1 MNLNM
6 PKKEKISKR
15 RMTIYIVSII
25 ICIIALTVI
34 ACIIVLGDEFTD
46 SLFGVNKIKN
56 KTEQEQNELISNFD
70 NLFKNDMEIINTS
83 VEINKIDD
91 NKDVIYN
98 QYSKQEKSENNYE
111 LNLNIPY
118 INIDNETIKKYNQEI
133 NDIFIKK
140 AESVYQTEG
149 ENIVFR
155 VEYEAFIEN
164 NILSLIIRSNLKQ
177 GSNPQQNIV
186 QTYNFDLQNNKEMTL
201 IDQINM
207 LGLDESGVQK
217 RIIDKIKKEQEN
229 AKDLQALGYNI
240 YNRDVESDIYD
251 IENSNIFFVHEQNL
265 YVIYA
270 YGNNALTSEM
280 DIIVF

>member
-83 VEINKIDD
+83 VEINKIDN